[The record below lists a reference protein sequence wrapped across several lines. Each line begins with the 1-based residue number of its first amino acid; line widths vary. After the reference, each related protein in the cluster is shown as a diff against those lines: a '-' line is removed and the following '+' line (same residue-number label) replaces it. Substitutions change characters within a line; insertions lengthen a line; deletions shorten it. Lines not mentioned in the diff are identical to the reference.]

1 MQSKANVRRVRVNG
15 RRGIYYRLGADGKRR
30 YEITYRDSD
39 GRQRWKTVS
48 GGLKDAQTALEDIHG
63 RRRRGERVSPTRAT
77 FAEVAE
83 AWLAT
88 QTQLRPR
95 TRASYESLLRVHVVP
110 RIGRLRIA
118 EITEDDVAFVIAE
131 MQKGDSKAWT
141 IRTALTPL
149 GRVLSYA
156 ARRGFIAVNPIRH
169 LERGERPSPGR
180 REMRILQR
188 GEITALLDV
197 ADPRYRPLLAI
208 AVFTGLRLGELL
220 GLAWQDVDLGDG
232 VIHVRKQLDR
242 DGQRVAPKTPQAMRD
257 VVLMPALGRLI
268 REHRLASRHSRPR
281 DLVFASALGT
291 GLDRRNVSRR
301 GLERAV
307 ERAGLGDPSRPTLR
321 FHDLRHTFASLL
333 VAQGMNVVFVSRQ
346 LGHASPDITLRV
358 YAHLFDSAEHS
369 RRASELLDAEFG
381 AIVASRTTRDVF

>member
-1 MQSKANVRRVRVNG
+1 MHPKANVRRVHVSR
-15 RRGIYYRLGADGKRR
+15 RRGIYYRDLADGTRR

-39 GRQRWKTVS
+39 GRQRWKTIS
-48 GGLKDAQTALEDIHG
+48 GGLKDAEATLEDIRH

-77 FAEVAE
+77 FAEVAQ
-83 AWLAT
+83 AWLAS

-95 TRASYESLLRVHVVP
+95 TVASYESLLRVHVLP
-110 RIGRLRIA
+110 RIGRLRIT
-118 EITEDDVAFVIAE
+118 EVTEDDVAFVIAE
-131 MQKGDSKAWT
+131 MQRNGSKAWT

-156 ARRGFIAVNPIRH
+156 ARRGFIAANPMRR
-169 LERGERPSPGR
+169 LERGERPSPER

-188 GEITALLDV
+188 EEITALLDA
-197 ADPRYRPLLAI
+197 ADARYRPLLAT

-220 GLAWQDVDLGDG
+220 GLAWQDVDLTEG
-232 VIHVRKQLDR
+232 VAHVRMQLDR
-242 DGQRVAPKTPQAMRD
+242 DGQRVAPKTPQATRD
-257 VVLMPALGRLI
+257 VVLMPALARLL
-268 REHRLASRHSRPR
+268 REHRLASPHSRPA

-307 ERAGLGDPSRPTLR
+307 THSGLGDSQRPTLR

-333 VAQGMNVVFVSRQ
+333 IAQGTNVVFVSRS

-358 YAHLFDSAEHS
+358 YAHLFDSAEHAERTS
-369 RRASELLDAEFG
+369 AILEASFGDSLYRRG
-381 AIVASRTTRDVF
+381 

>member
-1 MQSKANVRRVRVNG
+1 MQAQASGRATKGRVRRVRVSG
-15 RRGIYYRLGADGKRR
+15 RRGIYYRFGADGKRR

-48 GGLKDAQTALEDIHG
+48 GGLKDAESALEDIHS
-63 RRRRGERVSPTRAT
+63 RRRRGERVAPTRAT
-77 FAEVAE
+77 FAEVAGT
-83 AWLAT
+83 WLAA

-95 TRASYESLLRVHVVP
+95 TRASYESLLRVHVLP
-110 RIGRLRIA
+110 RVGRLRIA
-118 EITEDDVAFVIAE
+118 EITEDDIAFVIAE
-131 MQKGDSKAWT
+131 MQHGGSKAWT

-156 ARRGFIAVNPIRH
+156 ARRGLIGSNPMRR

-188 GEITALLDV
+188 EEINALLD
-197 ADPRYRPLLAI
+197 ATDSRYRPLLAT
-208 AVFTGLRLGELL
+208 AAFTGMRLGELL
-220 GLAWQDVDLGDG
+220 GLAWQDADLNGG

-242 DGQRVAPKTPQAMRD
+242 DGERVDPKTPQAIRD
-257 VVLMPALGRLI
+257 VVLMPALARLL
-268 REHRLASRHSRPR
+268 RQHRLASPHSRPS

-301 GLERAV
+301 GLERAIR
-307 ERAGLGDPSRPTLR
+307 RAGLDDPNRPTLR

-333 VAQGMNVVFVSRQ
+333 IAQGANVVFVARQ

-358 YAHLFDSAEHS
+358 YAHLFDSAEHAERVS
-369 RRASELLDAEFG
+369 AMLEASFAGVL
-381 AIVASRTTRDVF
+381 